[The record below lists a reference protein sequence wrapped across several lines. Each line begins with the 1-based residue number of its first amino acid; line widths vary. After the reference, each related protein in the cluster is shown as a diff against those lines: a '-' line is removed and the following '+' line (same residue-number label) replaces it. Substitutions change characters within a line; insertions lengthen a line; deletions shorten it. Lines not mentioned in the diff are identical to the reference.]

1 MRLPPLRPFG
11 IMGSAFSLC
20 EWVPPVKV
28 KIRHSNRKY
37 ARTHGFRA
45 RMRSR
50 GGRKVL
56 KHRRR
61 IGKHRL
67 TEV

>member
-1 MRLPPLRPFG
+1 M
-11 IMGSAFSLC
+11 
-20 EWVPPVKV
+20 KV
-28 KIRHSNRKY
+28 NIRNSNRKGKK
-37 ARTHGFRA
+37 THGFRA

-61 IGKHRL
+61 IGKKKL